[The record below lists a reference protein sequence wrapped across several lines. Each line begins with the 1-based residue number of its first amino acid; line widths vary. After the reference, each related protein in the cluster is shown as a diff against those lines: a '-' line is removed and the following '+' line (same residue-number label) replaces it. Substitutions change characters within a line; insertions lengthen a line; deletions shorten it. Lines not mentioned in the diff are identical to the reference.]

1 VRAEQLVREA
11 LEVAKQ
17 FSLDSQV
24 DFTRTILALILLDQ
38 GRFEEAKASQLATV
52 SRVRGAGK
60 QDDPN
65 LPFALTLMGSVL
77 MENGDLADA
86 EANLIEGEALYRKLY
101 GPEYLA
107 IYDNIR
113 VQAQVAYMKGDYQ
126 SAKNKIDLALDNYRK
141 NSIPKN
147 ISFATALTVQGLTL
161 NKLGRSEEAEKV
173 LREAVKL
180 RVENLPEKH
189 FMTALSKGALGEFLT
204 TQKRFAEAEGL
215 LLVSYE
221 NLKESQSAD
230 SPRIR
235 TAAARLVTLYADWG
249 RPNDANNFRNR

>member
-1 VRAEQLVREA
+1 
-11 LEVAKQ
+11 
-17 FSLDSQV
+17 
-24 DFTRTILALILLDQ
+24 
-38 GRFEEAKASQLATV
+38 
-52 SRVRGAGK
+52 
-60 QDDPN
+60 
-65 LPFALTLMGSVL
+65 

-86 EANLIEGEALYRKLY
+86 ETNLVEGEGLYRKLY

-113 VQAQVAYMKGDYQ
+113 VQAQVAYLKGDYQ

-161 NKLGRSEEAEKV
+161 NKLGKSDEAEKV

-180 RVENLPEKH
+180 REENLPEKH

-215 LLVSYE
+215 LLGSYE
-221 NLKESQSAD
+221 GLKSSQSAD
-230 SPRIR
+230 SPRIKI
-235 TAAARLVTLYADWG
+235 AAERLVTLYADWG
-249 RPNDANNFRNR
+249 RPSDANNFRSRS